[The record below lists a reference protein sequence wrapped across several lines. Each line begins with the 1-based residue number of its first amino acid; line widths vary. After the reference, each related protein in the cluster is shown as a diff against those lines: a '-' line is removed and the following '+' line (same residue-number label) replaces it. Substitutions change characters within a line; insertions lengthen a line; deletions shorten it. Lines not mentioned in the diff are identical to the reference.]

1 MMTLLD
7 VPIFIGTS
15 SLNLAAFKAV
25 VVLQSLIMLG
35 KLLRVAG
42 FTDCCRQTIR
52 LVSLGD
58 MRPGS
63 LSTQSRSWGGRYCQL
78 SYTHRGR
85 GHTEYIKDD
94 IREQTQQQLQN
105 YKKFKALTLEWVDR
119 AIELAKIKAQLKK
132 EKS

>member
-1 MMTLLD
+1 MQKKTAR
-7 VPIFIGTS
+7 IEQRIE
-15 SLNLAAFKAV
+15 AIKAE
-25 VVLQSLIMLG
+25 LME
-35 KLLRVAG
+35 
-42 FTDCCRQTIR
+42 
-52 LVSLGD
+52 LGD

-63 LSTQSRSWGGRYCQL
+63 LSTQSRSWGGQYCQL

-85 GHTEYIKDD
+85 GHTEYIQDN